1 MDLLGSAFAYRSA
14 DRAGRKFRPAQGG
27 GGGSGWGEDWV
38 GRVGEMGKTLIE
50 MEATVGGEQ
59 PVREKVNGG
68 KRKRNK
74 SRRKDPP
81 AWGNPA
87 A

>member
-1 MDLLGSAFAYRSA
+1 
-14 DRAGRKFRPAQGG
+14 
-27 GGGSGWGEDWV
+27 
-38 GRVGEMGKTLIE
+38 MGKTLNE

>member
-1 MDLLGSAFAYRSA
+1 
-14 DRAGRKFRPAQGG
+14 
-27 GGGSGWGEDWV
+27 
-38 GRVGEMGKTLIE
+38 MGKMLNE
-50 MEATVGGEQ
+50 MEATVGGKWS
-59 PVREKVNGG
+59 VREKVSGG

-74 SRRKDPP
+74 FRRKDPP